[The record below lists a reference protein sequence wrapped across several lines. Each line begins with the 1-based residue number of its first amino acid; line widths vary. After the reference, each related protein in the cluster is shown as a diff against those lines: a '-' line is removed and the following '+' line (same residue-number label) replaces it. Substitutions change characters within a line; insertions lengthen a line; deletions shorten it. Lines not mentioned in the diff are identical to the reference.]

1 MSYRPSGGDWKEL
14 FTAVQQGGLALVE
27 FHLSQGVDPN
37 YQHPEVLTTPL
48 IEAAQ
53 LGKTEIVALLLQK
66 GADPR
71 IRSELDGWTA
81 YEVAKAYGHQAV
93 VKLLRP
99 HEETVAKRKLSFW
112 KRWFRKP

>member
-1 MSYRPSGGDWKEL
+1 MSFRPSGGDWKEL
-14 FTAVQQGGLALVE
+14 FTAVQKGDLALVE

-53 LGKTEIVALLLQK
+53 LGQTEIVALLLAK
-66 GADPR
+66 GAKPL

-93 VKLLRP
+93 LKLLQP
-99 HEETVAKRKLSFW
+99 FEEQKQTKRLPFW
-112 KRWFRKP
+112 KNWFGKP